1 MAESGT
7 VHYGYSRKQ
16 KSLGLLC
23 TNFLGMYDREGI
35 VTVGLDE
42 TASQLGVERRRIYD
56 IVNILESIGVLAR
69 KAKNQYSWIGFKGI
83 PQALKDLKEEA
94 LKENS
99 LNPSTDVATE
109 VLDNEEEVKTF
120 NLSHNPNASLST
132 SSVLSVK
139 SKNVIDQ
146 RREKSLGQLTQKFIK
161 LFLVSD
167 VDTISLDD
175 ASRILL
181 GDINDPSHM
190 RENSAAKVRRLYD
203 IANVLSSMNLLEK
216 THQSQNRKPAF
227 RWLGFN
233 GTPDNS
239 KDVAVLAK
247 PLSPNQFRSDR
258 SSRGA
263 VCATPL
269 SPKNPIKRTFGT
281 DITNNAEMKKN
292 KVASLV
298 DGNHK
303 KMKTERDELTEGNH
317 TAHKQLGS
325 KNYVFGPFEPA
336 KVIKQEESK
345 DEGMRYQDWENFAA
359 DFQPRYQ
366 NQALGDLFEHYVEA
380 WKTWYNKAT
389 QECDNNK
396 QQHQPSKSTGD
407 QPP

>member
-1 MAESGT
+1 MAESGNA
-7 VHYGYSRKQ
+7 YSRKQ

-23 TNFLGMYDREGI
+23 TNFLGLYDREGT

-42 TASQLGVERRRIYD
+42 TASLLGVERRRIYD

-83 PQALKDLKEEA
+83 PQALKDLKEVV

-109 VLDNEEEVKTF
+109 VLDNEEEEKTF
-120 NLSHNPNASLST
+120 NLSDNPNASLSSS

-139 SKNVIDQ
+139 SKN
-146 RREKSLGQLTQKFIK
+146 
-161 LFLVSD
+161 
-167 VDTISLDD
+167 
-175 ASRILL
+175 
-181 GDINDPSHM
+181 
-190 RENSAAKVRRLYD
+190 AKVRRLYD

-233 GTPDNS
+233 GKPDNS

-247 PLSPNQFRSDR
+247 PLSPNQFRLDR
-258 SSRGA
+258 STSGA

-269 SPKNPIKRTFGT
+269 SPKKPIKRTFGT
-281 DITNNAEMKKN
+281 DITNNAKMKKN
-292 KVASLV
+292 KVVSSV
-298 DGNHK
+298 DGSHK
-303 KMKTERDELTEGNH
+303 KMKTENDELMECNH
-317 TAHKQLGS
+317 TVDKQLGS
-325 KNYVFGPFEPA
+325 KNYVFGHFEPA
-336 KVIKQEESK
+336 KVIKQDESK
-345 DEGMRYQDWENFAA
+345 DEGMRYQDRENFAI

-366 NQALGDLFEHYVEA
+366 NQVLGDLFEHYVEA

-389 QECDNNK
+389 QECEVNK
-396 QQHQPSKSTGD
+396 QQHQPSDSTGTLT
-407 QPP
+407 